1 MYSDETHS
9 SIPTIALWGWGG
21 VSIEC
26 LKGIIL
32 GISEVR
38 KGAWHSLL
46 GLYGINKRGETIKDP
61 GKNVSGR
68 ESGLY
73 ICSDE
78 IDSNMSTITWW
89 GRYPL
94 SVLKK

>member
-1 MYSDETHS
+1 MKP
-9 SIPTIALWGWGG
+9 IPAYPPLPCGGGGG

-32 GISEVR
+32 GISEIR
-38 KGAWHSLL
+38 KEAWHSLL
-46 GLYGINKRGETIKDP
+46 GLYGINKREETIKDP
-61 GKNVSGR
+61 GKNVSER

-78 IDSNMSTITWW
+78 IDSNMPTITWW